1 MHNVYFVQCGAPV
14 SFMTNIY
21 PIYIQ
26 YNQKKGG
33 YRGIFREAG
42 EDTGT
47 YFREITDLEFQN
59 HKNVKKM
66 YFLHARTSWDKFMF
80 NGMPNSNFKIGLSLF
95 GCAEKYTE
103 QSTHYAVWM
112 RRWVFK
118 WSTRPNDLL
127 NSLPFTFTAYH
138 NSVFLPHMLSET
150 TRFCTC
156 VITFCALVWLF
167 SSVNAD
173 VPLQSFCSVEWA
185 PALFTVMCL
194 LSTVGEK
201 MLGKIFFVIEEN
213 SHQLHWFGFSVECVL
228 MWSLR

>member
-1 MHNVYFVQCGAPV
+1 MQLLFYNKKQFEGSQEKSARENTFLQNMRVVCVATGPTVSSKKFSTKKILTKHNKLHRSV
-14 SFMTNIY
+14 
-21 PIYIQ
+21 
-26 YNQKKGG
+26 KK
-33 YRGIFREAG
+33 
-42 EDTGT
+42 
-47 YFREITDLEFQN
+47 YFRTLEQAGAN
-59 HKNVKKM
+59 ICSM
-66 YFLHARTSWDKFMF
+66 GYQ
-80 NGMPNSNFKIGLSLF
+80 NSNFKIGLSLF

-103 QSTHYAVWM
+103 QSTHCAVWM

-127 NSLPFTFTAYH
+127 NSLPFTFTVYH
-138 NSVFLPHMLSET
+138 ISMFLPHMLSET

-173 VPLQSFCSVEWA
+173 VPLQSSCSVEWA

-213 SHQLHWFGFSVECVL
+213 SHQFHWLGFSVECVL

>member
-1 MHNVYFVQCGAPV
+1 
-14 SFMTNIY
+14 
-21 PIYIQ
+21 
-26 YNQKKGG
+26 
-33 YRGIFREAG
+33 
-42 EDTGT
+42 
-47 YFREITDLEFQN
+47 
-59 HKNVKKM
+59 M
-66 YFLHARTSWDKFMF
+66 YFLHTRTSWDKHMF

-103 QSTHYAVWM
+103 QSTHCAVWM

-127 NSLPFTFTAYH
+127 NSLPFTFTVYH
-138 NSVFLPHMLSET
+138 ISMFLPHMLSET

-228 MWSLR
+228 TWSLR

>member
-1 MHNVYFVQCGAPV
+1 MRKNDAFDAKIVNTRLTKIFIAIFAPDE
-14 SFMTNIY
+14 
-21 PIYIQ
+21 
-26 YNQKKGG
+26 
-33 YRGIFREAG
+33 REAG

-66 YFLHARTSWDKFMF
+66 YFPHTWTSWDKFMF
-80 NGMPNSNFKIGLSLF
+80 NGMPNSKFKIGLSLF

-118 WSTRPNDLL
+118 WFTRPNDLL
-127 NSLPFTFTAYH
+127 NSLPFSFTAYH

-213 SHQLHWFGFSVECVL
+213 SHQSHWFGFTVECVL

>member
-1 MHNVYFVQCGAPV
+1 MIKKSFWYNSDQNGDLLKPRNGYGQYVVVIDNVRKKCTVQ
-14 SFMTNIY
+14 
-21 PIYIQ
+21 
-26 YNQKKGG
+26 
-33 YRGIFREAG
+33 
-42 EDTGT
+42 
-47 YFREITDLEFQN
+47 
-59 HKNVKKM
+59 H
-66 YFLHARTSWDKFMF
+66 
-80 NGMPNSNFKIGLSLF
+80 
-95 GCAEKYTE
+95 
-103 QSTHYAVWM
+103 THCAVWM

-173 VPLQSFCSVEWA
+173 VPLQSSCSVEWA
-185 PALFTVMCL
+185 PALFTLMWL

-201 MLGKIFFVIEEN
+201 MLDKIFF
-213 SHQLHWFGFSVECVL
+213 LWFKKIHTNCIDLAFL
-228 MWSLR
+228 WSAFWCDL